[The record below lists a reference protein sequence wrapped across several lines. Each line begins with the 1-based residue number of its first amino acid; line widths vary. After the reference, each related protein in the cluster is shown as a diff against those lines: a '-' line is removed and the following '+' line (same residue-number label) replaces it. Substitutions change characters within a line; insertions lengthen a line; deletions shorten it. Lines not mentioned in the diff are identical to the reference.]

1 MTQPTHSR
9 RQTLIA
15 VIGGCALLGIMWLI
29 NGPITDKKIEMAI
42 REETRSLSMMP
53 TSDAHTPAFQDASG
67 APFRLKDFSGK
78 PLVLNIWATWCPP
91 CIKEMPTLAALE
103 KRYEGK
109 IQVIAVSV
117 DAGGFAEIETFF
129 AKHPVAHPRLFH
141 DTNMKLFK
149 HLRLRGL
156 PTTFIINAEGQTVA
170 KMERI
175 LKEEDKEVL
184 AVLDA
189 LVDTPAPQET
199 PKPDNK
205 N

>member
-1 MTQPTHSR
+1 MSNAKNTI
-9 RQTLIA
+9 IA
-15 VIGGCALLGIMWLI
+15 ILGAFALLGIMWLI
-29 NGPITDKKIEMAI
+29 NGPIADKKVEKAI
-42 REETRSLSMMP
+42 REETRGLSMMP
-53 TSDAHTPAFQDASG
+53 TSDAHTPGFRDDAG
-67 APFRLKDFSGK
+67 TVYHLQDFSGK

-117 DAGGFAEIETFF
+117 DAGGFAEIEAFF
-129 AKHPVAHPRLFH
+129 AKHPIAHPRLFH
-141 DTNMKLFK
+141 DADKKLFT

-156 PTTFIINAEGQTVA
+156 PTTFILNAEGQTVA

-184 AVLDA
+184 ALLDE
-189 LVDTPAPQET
+189 LVDSPAPQDT
-199 PKPDNK
+199 PKPESK